1 MNGAHRAGP
10 GAFMTGSKPK
20 RLKKKADP
28 VKKRAY
34 NQIYYAKKRA
44 LMEAGKKLL
53 EAPPPEVKMNEPP
66 PTRIGRRG
74 GSVPGPKKGWTEEA
88 RAKLS
93 ESMKKAHAAKPD
105 WKRKATL
112 RRLGYLPLEDKP
124 DAFTRGE
131 GLDRDVQ
138 LDSPPLRKDGKA
150 YVRGPY
156 NKQRLKELQPLIE
169 AAKAVQRPARR
180 DRMMG
185 MLIDNIRE
193 ELKEHVRRGGDITP
207 FHTNVLALTD
217 YLRKMDHDRDD
228 GI

>member
-10 GAFMTGSKPK
+10 GAFMTGPKPK
-20 RLKKKADP
+20 KKYDP
-28 VKKRAY
+28 VNKRKY
-34 NQIYYAKKRA
+34 NQSYYAKKRA
-44 LMEAGKKLL
+44 LMEAGKRLL
-53 EAPPPEVKMNEPP
+53 EASPPEVKMDEKPA
-66 PTRIGRRG
+66 
-74 GSVPGPKKGWTEEA
+74 PKKGSEEY
-88 RAKLS
+88 RRKIS
-93 ESMKKAHAAKPD
+93 ESMKRAHAAKPD

-112 RRLGYLPLEDKP
+112 RRLGYLPLEDAQP
-124 DAFTRGE
+124 QETL
-131 GLDRDVQ
+131 LDGQARFEAGA
-138 LDSPPLRKDGKA
+138 LLRKDGKA

-180 DRMMG
+180 DRIMG

-193 ELKEHVRRGGDITP
+193 ELKEHVRQGGDITP

>member
-10 GAFMTGSKPK
+10 GAFMTGGSKRK
-20 RLKKKADP
+20 RKKSDP
-28 VKKRAY
+28 VKKRKY
-34 NQIYYAKKRA
+34 NQTYYAKKRL
-44 LMEAGKKLL
+44 LMEAGKRLL
-53 EAPPPEVKMNEPP
+53 ETPPEVKME
-66 PTRIGRRG
+66 
-74 GSVPGPKKGWTEEA
+74 GPKKGWTDEA

-93 ESMKKAHAAKPD
+93 ASMKKAHAAKPD

-112 RRLGYLPLEDKP
+112 RRLGFLPLEDSQP
-124 DAFTRGE
+124 EEPAPVIYGGGQQGHSSTP
-131 GLDRDVQ
+131 L
-138 LDSPPLRKDGKA
+138 LRKDGKA

-156 NKQRLKELQPLIE
+156 NKQRLELEPLIE
-169 AAKAVQRPARR
+169 VSKAVQRPARR
-180 DRMMG
+180 DRMLG

-193 ELKEHVRRGGDITP
+193 ELKEHVRNGGDITP